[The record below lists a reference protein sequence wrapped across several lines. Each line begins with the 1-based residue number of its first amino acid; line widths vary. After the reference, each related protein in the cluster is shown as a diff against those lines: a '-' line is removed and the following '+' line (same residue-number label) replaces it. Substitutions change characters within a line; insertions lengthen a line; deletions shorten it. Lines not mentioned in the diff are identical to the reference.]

1 MDNRTNNNV
10 SMFLF
15 IGIFGTALID
25 AFGLIGMIIAFVLM
39 TSYMNNFVL
48 KPLSQKLSMKHYTPS
63 NYMYRKL
70 QNTRLVI
77 WIISAMLGFSLVFL
91 FEMIAMAISS
101 AKINKIKR
109 ELGMPI
115 DTFSKDD
122 YLIYDEYGKFSEDDE
137 YNEYE
142 SEENDNSYTR
152 RREYSYDDVVEEE
165 TIVKTEDLEDKEK
178 KLKEEIEAIKNE
190 LYKTVSKE
198 PIPKEAPK
206 FDFDKPV
213 GDMPKV
219 EPIKTSTSSIW
230 DEPIGSTSNRV
241 STTMEEKTEPSEDEI
256 RCEKCGTIMSKMKIA
271 CPKCGTLV
279 KNSYRSGK

>member
-198 PIPKEAPK
+198 PILKEAQK